1 MQPTPFHLRQQGKPV
16 HQRYNTAGHAGLPD
30 HRAGAQR
37 AAPSMRAAQRGAL
50 ALAILCSPAL
60 VYAQAQNPPPA
71 QVPDAGRLLE
81 TYRAPALIAPPKAG
95 GPVLPDS
102 KANHGVQLAG
112 AQRVM
117 VRRFTLQGVGAV
129 PEAALQQLL
138 QPYTGRELS
147 FDELSQA
154 ANAVSTYYRRHGY
167 FLATAVLPAQELGE
181 GEVRILV
188 LEGRVSEIRLVPD
201 ASVRLNP
208 AQARRYLDALVPL
221 GQALRDAP
229 LERALLLTD
238 DFPGISARTELSPGA
253 QRGETALDVA
263 LKEGPLL
270 NGNVGLDNSSNRY
283 TGRVRLQG
291 GLNINDLGGMGG
303 QASLLASTTGK
314 DFNYGRVGYVMPLG
328 DHGTRVGA
336 AYSHLRYR
344 LGAEFAALN
353 GFGGAGVAQ
362 LLLTHPLLRS
372 GDTNVQLRAGYD
384 DKRYTNDANGA
395 RTSDKQVQTLPLGLS
410 YTRQDGLLGGGY
422 SIASLDVT
430 VGRVDLSGNAA
441 ALAADAASA
450 ATHGR
455 FTHSNYQ
462 LGRYQRVGAGLTAIA
477 SLNGQLA
484 TRNLESGEKMSLG
497 GPGRVRAYP
506 AGEASGDA
514 GYVAMLEGRYELA
527 ALKSELAAF
536 FDYGHVTLNHTVYP
550 GALAVGGPGN
560 SYSLKGVGLGWTWRP
575 LPRTSLQVQLARKL
589 GSNPARS
596 AKGNDA
602 DGSSA
607 RSRAWFQISSY
618 F

>member
-1 MQPTPFHLRQQGKPV
+1 MQQTPFNLHQQGKPV
-16 HQRYNTAGHAGLPD
+16 RQRLSSTGSSNHSD
-30 HRAGAQR
+30 NVGAV
-37 AAPSMRAAQRGAL
+37 PSMRAARRGAL

-60 VYAQAQNPPPA
+60 VYAQAQGAPA
-71 QVPDAGRLLE
+71 PQVPDAGRLLE
-81 TYRAPALIAPPKAG
+81 TNRAPALIVPPKAG
-95 GPVLPDS
+95 GTVLPDS
-102 KANHGVQLAG
+102 RPNQGVQLAG

-117 VRRFTLQGVGAV
+117 VRRFTLQGVSAL

-154 ANAVSTYYRRHGY
+154 ANAVSTYYRKQGY
-167 FLATAVLPAQELGE
+167 FLATAVLPAQELGQ
-181 GEVRILV
+181 GEVRIMV

-201 ASVRLNP
+201 ATVRLQP
-208 AQARRYLDALVPL
+208 AQARRYLDALTPL

-238 DFPGISARTELSPGA
+238 DFPGVSARTELSPGA

-263 LKEGPLL
+263 LTEGPLL
-270 NGNVGLDNSSNRY
+270 NGSLGLDNSSNRY

-291 GLNINDLGGMGG
+291 GLNFNDIGGLGG
-303 QASLLASTTGK
+303 QASLLASTTGA
-314 DFNYGRVGYVMPLG
+314 DFNYARLGYVMPVG
-328 DHGTRVGA
+328 DHGTRVGG
-336 AYSHLRYR
+336 AYSHLRYH
-344 LGAEFAALN
+344 LGAEFASLN
-353 GFGGAGVAQ
+353 GFGGAAVVQ
-362 LLLTHPLLRS
+362 VLLTHPLLRS
-372 GDTNVQLRAGYD
+372 GDSNIQLRLGYD

-395 RTSDKQVQTLPLGLS
+395 RTSDKQVQALPLGVS
-410 YTRQDGLLGGGY
+410 YTSQDTLFGGGY
-422 SIASLDVT
+422 SIASVDLT
-430 VGRVDLSGNAA
+430 AGRVDLSGNAA

-450 ATHGR
+450 ATQGR
-455 FTHSNYQ
+455 FTHTNYQ
-462 LGRYQRVGAGLTAIA
+462 FGRYQRVGAGATAIV

-484 TRNLESGEKMSLG
+484 SHNLESGEKISLG

-514 GYVAMLEGRYELA
+514 GYVATLEGRYELP

-536 FDYGHVTLNHTVYP
+536 FDYGHVTLNHSVYA
-550 GALAVGGPGN
+550 GALAPDGPGN

-575 LPRTSLQVQLARKL
+575 LARTSVQLQVAAKV
-589 GSNPARS
+589 GSNPARN

-602 DGSSA
+602 DGSAA
-607 RSRAWFQISSY
+607 RSRAWFQISTY